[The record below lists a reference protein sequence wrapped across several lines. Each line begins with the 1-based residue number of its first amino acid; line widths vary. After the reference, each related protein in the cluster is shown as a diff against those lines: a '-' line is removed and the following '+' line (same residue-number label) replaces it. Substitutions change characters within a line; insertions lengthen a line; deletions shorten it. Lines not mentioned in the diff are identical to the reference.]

1 MWSVITS
8 IKICKYDNHRPT
20 HTPIHSTVFS
30 IHFNLH
36 IYSNLSN
43 EKEIPFRCWGYSIW
57 TQNIYLD
64 KKNIYISIG
73 TNGTFVQIGDFL
85 KKMLNFNYRLYLN
98 AMWFTFV
105 AKNRNRWTKNFP
117 ITKNNEMKKMSNA
130 ILGIV
135 YAQCDELYL
144 NATVQ

>member
-1 MWSVITS
+1 MELCKFEADIFWKNSFILMSLIFISSKIVLLSANLLWMIENLKDLPNLFLQHNSMWSVITS

-64 KKNIYISIG
+64 KKTY
-73 TNGTFVQIGDFL
+73 TFPL
-85 KKMLNFNYRLYLN
+85 ALMEALCK
-98 AMWFTFV
+98 
-105 AKNRNRWTKNFP
+105 
-117 ITKNNEMKKMSNA
+117 
-130 ILGIV
+130 
-135 YAQCDELYL
+135 
-144 NATVQ
+144 